1 MIKNVYIFQSHT
13 FQALVQAREKIF
25 AAAPVSVRAIPH
37 FITGFCRNDQ
47 LITVNSQVFL
57 KNLAKI
63 LLRTSRLRSII
74 IRQVKLR
81 DSIIKSCKTKLLHI
95 FEIRSISKIM
105 PQPQ

>member
-1 MIKNVYIFQSHT
+1 MIKNIHIFQSHT
-13 FQALVQAREKIF
+13 FQTLIQARKKIF

-57 KNLAKI
+57 KDLAKI

-74 IRQVKLR
+74 IRQIKLC
-81 DSIIKSCKTKLLHI
+81 DPIIKCCKTKLLHI
-95 FEIRSISKIM
+95 FEIRSIPKIM